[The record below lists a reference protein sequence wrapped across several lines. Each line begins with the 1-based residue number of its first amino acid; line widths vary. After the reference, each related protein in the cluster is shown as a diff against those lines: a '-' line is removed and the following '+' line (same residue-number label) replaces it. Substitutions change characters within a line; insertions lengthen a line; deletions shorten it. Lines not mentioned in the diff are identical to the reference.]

1 MFTSDLI
8 NYKRFKSRTV
18 EVGNIGIGYA
28 NPIRIQTMTNTLLSD
43 IQATVEQVKLCF
55 ENGADLVRIS
65 IPSMNDIE
73 NLKTV
78 ISKIHQVIVDKPIIA
93 DIHFSPEIAMA
104 ACDIVEKVR
113 INPGNFVKSNKKSY
127 TDDEYKAELL
137 EIEKKLV
144 PLLEKCKKN
153 GKAIRIGTNYGSL
166 SQRIIYKYGNTVEGL
181 VNATLEYIEICRKHD
196 FHDIIVSIK
205 ASNPVLMVQ
214 ANRLL
219 VEKMTELGWAYPLHL
234 GVTEAGSNIEG
245 RIKSAVGIGALLIDG
260 IGDTIRVSLT
270 EAPEKEL
277 PVCQKIVNHI
287 KKYKNSTKLPEVK
300 EFFFN
305 PFSFERRETYQIKN
319 IGGSKTPVVFADAT
333 TEDITFGDFKPDYI
347 ITSEAIGG
355 DFWLSGVKT
364 IVNYYEWNKD
374 SESLPLLTVKEYLD
388 FDDANQHLFVKLTLD
403 DLTDD
408 FIKKLKKFQ
417 NAVLIV
423 ETKTDNIKGELR
435 LFFHKLI
442 SQKCK
447 APVILKLTYD
457 SEDLEEIAIK
467 SAIDS
472 SIFLIDGLTDGIFI
486 DAPLIT
492 EKSKLIDLS
501 FDILQASHRRLSKTE
516 FISCPSCG
524 RTHFDLETVTE
535 KIKERLSHLKGLK
548 IAIMGCIV
556 NGPGEIADADYG
568 YIGSG
573 KNKISLYKGK
583 KLVKKNIDE
592 KIAVDELINLIK
604 ENGDWIDV

>member
-1 MFTSDLI
+1 MFTPGLI

-18 EVGNIGIGYA
+18 EVGNIGIGND

-43 IQATVEQVKLCF
+43 ITATVEQVKLCY

-65 IPSMNDIE
+65 VPSLNDIE
-73 NLKTV
+73 NLKLV
-78 ISKIHQVIVDKPIIA
+78 LSDIHQVIVDKPIIA
-93 DIHFSPEIAMA
+93 DIHFNPEIAIA
-104 ACDIVEKVR
+104 SCDLVDKVR
-113 INPGNFVKSNKKSY
+113 INPGNFVKSKNGEYSEK
-127 TDDEYKAELL
+127 EYKAELK

-144 PLLEKCKKN
+144 PLIEKCKKN
-153 GKAIRIGTNYGSL
+153 GKALRIGTNYGSL

-181 VNATLEYIEICRKHD
+181 VNATLEYLEICRKHD
-196 FHDIIVSIK
+196 FYDIVVSIK

-214 ANRLL
+214 ANRLF
-219 VEKMTELGWAYPLHL
+219 VEKMTELGWKYPIHL

-245 RIKSAVGIGALLIDG
+245 RVKSAVGIGALLIDG

-287 KKYKNSTKLPEVK
+287 KKYHNATELPEINK
-300 EFFFN
+300 IFFN
-305 PFSFERRETYQIKN
+305 PFSFERRETYRIGK
-319 IGGSKTPVVFADAT
+319 IGGAKVPVVIADAT
-333 TEDITFGDFKPDYI
+333 TEDITFGDFKPDYVL
-347 ITSEAIGG
+347 TSATIGG
-355 DFWLSGVKT
+355 DFWQTGVKT
-364 IVNYYEWNKD
+364 IVNYYEWSKD
-374 SESLPLLTVKEYLD
+374 SQNLPLLTADEYLNFKD
-388 FDDANQHLFVKLTLD
+388 KNQNLFVRVTLD
-403 DLTDD
+403 DLSND
-408 FIKKLKKFQ
+408 FIKKLNDFQ
-417 NAVLIV
+417 NAVLIA
-423 ETKTDNIKGELR
+423 ETKTDNIKGEFR

-442 SQKCK
+442 SNKCK
-447 APVILKLTYD
+447 APVIIKLSYD
-457 SEDLEEIAIK
+457 TDDLEDLALK
-467 SAIDS
+467 AAIDS
-472 SIFLIDGLTDGIFI
+472 SIFLIDGLADGIFI

-492 EKSKLIDLS
+492 DKAKIIDLS

-548 IAIMGCIV
+548 IAVMGCIV

-568 YIGSG
+568 YIGAG